1 MIIADSLTSKEMVQM
16 YSGQLLMFIGQT
28 MQGHVNWALSIIA
41 SLLGLVVV
49 FFSII
54 NAIKKAKISDLV
66 NQFWIALYLFTYTIR
81 DYEHHTR
88 HINE

>member
-49 FFSII
+49 LFSII
-54 NAIKKAKISDLV
+54 NAIKKAKISDLEIENLKLEKEKLEHEKLNRNLV
-66 NQFWIALYLFTYTIR
+66 N
-81 DYEHHTR
+81 E
-88 HINE
+88 N